1 MQVYERVAAH
11 AQAGHYMAGSCF
23 WCLTA
28 AGYPDYDGF
37 KVSFGQHS
45 SQEPAGS
52 SPTPQ
57 KAELPTPKGSPE
69 RASHRETKK
78 QVRLKEALQ
87 GVSMPAK
94 AAMSLEVK
102 SSEDVLSTSD
112 TLRHSIEAGP
122 AHSSASSMLR
132 RVSSRTQSNVEAAAA
147 IFDGESAQSELQ
159 AAHLGAEAM
168 YLIVQ
173 HAAAMHALNKRVA
186 GKDCRVM

>member
-1 MQVYERVAAH
+1 
-11 AQAGHYMAGSCF
+11 MAGSCF

-37 KVSFGQHS
+37 KICFGQRS

-52 SPTPQ
+52 SCQHQKAASLTPNASSGRGSNKEREKQMQSSEGVSRSSTPTKAAAPMEVRRTPQ
-57 KAELPTPKGSPE
+57 DAL
-69 RASHRETKK
+69 TK
-78 QVRLKEALQ
+78 
-87 GVSMPAK
+87 
-94 AAMSLEVK
+94 
-102 SSEDVLSTSD
+102 TSD
-112 TLRHSIEAGP
+112 ILRHSIQAGP
-122 AHSSASSMLR
+122 AHPSTTSMLR

-159 AAHLGAEAM
+159 AAHLGAETM

-173 HAAAMHALNKRVA
+173 HAAAMHALNKQGA

>member
-11 AQAGHYMAGSCF
+11 AQAGRYMAGSCF

-45 SQEPAGS
+45 KEEPGGFS
-52 SPTPQ
+52 LKQQ
-57 KAELPTPKGSPE
+57 KAALPTPKGSPE
-69 RASHRETKK
+69 RASHRERQK
-78 QVRLKEALQ
+78 QVQLKEARQ

-94 AAMSLEVK
+94 AAMSVEVK
-102 SSEDVLSTSD
+102 SSEDVLTTSD
-112 TLRHSIEAGP
+112 AHRHSTEAGP
-122 AHSSASSMLR
+122 ARSSASSMLR
-132 RVSSRTQSNVEAAAA
+132 RISSRTQSNVEAAAA

-159 AAHLGAEAM
+159 AAHLGAETM

-173 HAAAMHALNKRVA
+173 HAAAMHALNKHGA
-186 GKDCRVM
+186 GNDCRVM